1 MRKKD
6 KTGKIGCY
14 LSLLWLVAV
23 VLLIA
28 GEVQCIYKAI
38 NSDWEPI
45 GKREIIYTASAVC
58 GLGAIVGWFDIP
70 DGKYER
76 KE

>member
-1 MRKKD
+1 M
-6 KTGKIGCY
+6 
-14 LSLLWLVAV
+14 
-23 VLLIA
+23 LLIA

-45 GKREIIYTASAVC
+45 GKREVIYTGSAVC

-70 DGKYER
+70 DGKYEK